1 MFKLLCQSLIEP
13 VTVHV
18 TIPSLLAK
26 GLVGS
31 QTIIRLSLLISGHA
45 RGPDIARVSRS
56 WLDVSIAY
64 RAHLLPEIAW
74 DMKQSHHCCK
84 QIRSLVQF
92 CCPIVVC
99 CCWLNIH
106 QFATQWDDS
115 ACIMEGNHV
124 ILIVQCMT
132 LSLLHCFHTLRYW
145 PLYLLL
151 LYRRLF
157 ANFSALSALSWSA
170 QIAESLLYGALKYTA
185 YHLAETDLPPL

>member
-64 RAHLLPEIAW
+64 RAHLLPEIA
-74 DMKQSHHCCK
+74 
-84 QIRSLVQF
+84 
-92 CCPIVVC
+92 
-99 CCWLNIH
+99 
-106 QFATQWDDS
+106 
-115 ACIMEGNHV
+115 
-124 ILIVQCMT
+124 
-132 LSLLHCFHTLRYW
+132 
-145 PLYLLL
+145 
-151 LYRRLF
+151 
-157 ANFSALSALSWSA
+157 
-170 QIAESLLYGALKYTA
+170 
-185 YHLAETDLPPL
+185 